1 MKDLINFLKKY
12 GGWQWYGND
21 KATRNIVNK
30 LVLRGKCKKRKQIL
44 DNGYIYRQ
52 VKLIYD
58 HGTEVV
64 IEDED
69 AETNDNQ
76 LCFKKS
82 EIWLSENKLK
92 NLEEDIKYE

>member
-1 MKDLINFLKKY
+1 MIKNVHKWEKAVILLLNADGWDL
-12 GGWQWYGND
+12 
-21 KATRNIVNK
+21 THT
-30 LVLRGKCKKRKQIL
+30 GK
-44 DNGYIYRQ
+44 GFEH
-52 VKLIYD
+52 YD
-58 HGTEVV
+58 AIGTSPKGTEVV

-92 NLEEDIKYE
+92 NLESEY